1 LADIFREV
9 DEDLRRDR
17 LSALWQRYGKYVIA
31 FAVAV
36 VLLTAANVGWQ
47 KWSESRR
54 IEQSERYLAAMQ
66 PLEDGNEAAA
76 ANALAGFADDAGS
89 GYATLARLQEAAARA
104 KLGDT
109 AGAVQVYDA
118 LADDDGIEPLYTE
131 LAVVLSAM
139 HQLDT
144 GDPQALRGRLTPIAA
159 ADSPWR
165 HSAKELLGL
174 LALRSGDMA
183 GATEMFQ
190 QLADDPDA
198 PQSARARAAELLASV
213 QG

>member
-1 LADIFREV
+1 MADIFREV

-17 LSALWQRYGKYVIA
+17 LGALWQRYGVYVIG

-47 KWSESRR
+47 KWRQSQR
-54 IEQSERYLAAMQ
+54 IDQSERYLAALAQ
-66 PLEDGNEAAA
+66 LKDGNEAAVA
-76 ANALAGFADDAGS
+76 DALASFADDAGS
-89 GYATLARLQEAAARA
+89 GYATLARLQEAALRA
-104 KLGDT
+104 KAGDS

-118 LADDDGIEPLYTE
+118 LASDGAVAPLYAG
-131 LAVVLSAM
+131 LATVLSAM
-139 HQLDT
+139 QQLDT
-144 GDPQALRGRLTPIAA
+144 GDPQALRARLQPIATG
-159 ADSPWR
+159 DSPWR
-165 HSAKELLGL
+165 HSAKELIGL
-174 LALRSGDMA
+174 LALRSGDQD
-183 GATEMFQ
+183 GAKEMFQ